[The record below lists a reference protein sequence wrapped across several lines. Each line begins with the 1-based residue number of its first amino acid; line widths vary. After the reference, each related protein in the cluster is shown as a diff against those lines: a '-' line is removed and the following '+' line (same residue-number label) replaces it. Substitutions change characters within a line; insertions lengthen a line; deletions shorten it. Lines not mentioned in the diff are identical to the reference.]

1 MNTATAGWKAWSF
14 ASLWLPWRF
23 PCVDGCVGEGKKR
36 DMNRVSFVGL
46 LIVLFGGQVSAT
58 STWDGKYDT
67 DQIEVTMVYFVPSDR
82 EPLED
87 WRQRIDYYG
96 HRLEQF
102 HAREFEGQSRLT
114 TRIHP
119 KPFVS
124 GLSTR
129 QLRVGDADQIYF
141 RTLGEVDRRLKFAP
155 AAKTDEKKSRVFPV
169 LLVFSEI
176 NWRPL
181 NDFYRIRPTETG
193 FQFEGN
199 YNRGQH
205 FPGAA
210 SGGARALYNPNRGVG
225 WGLVS
230 ADGWRVPYRGSDC
243 VVYHEGCGHTVGLPH
258 PEPGNGS
265 VMSMGQYRGWLS
277 ESWLDKEQKSRLG
290 WEPGTGS
297 EIGVS
302 DKQIELFSA
311 FRVVPDPLVPA
322 PGNPVRLKVDL
333 PEDAEVESFRVRVQT
348 SVTGP
353 WVEVP
358 QHWDGANPAFADLG
372 TFDRDTPVSYRVD
385 VKLVDGETAEL
396 WGYLQI
402 RSDPEKAPMPPSIAG
417 LRDLNTGALEEEQA
431 RITRLPEREVD
442 LLQFVANDKAKVD
455 GEVDGSLWARGD
467 WKWESDLL
475 VSPKQLGAR
484 LQLPYAPPSEYR
496 LTVVVEPID
505 EPNGLL
511 VGNVVGGNRFACLFS
526 FQTPA
531 GFASAIEN
539 IDGKNVGNETT
550 YLGPV
555 FRTGQ
560 VSQLVI
566 EVRSQSVSMMVD
578 GRQIIRWQGSSDR
591 LSLSDYWATPAG
603 NALFLGAYHCRY
615 RFHRVTLE
623 PLSGKGKKL
632 P

>member
-14 ASLWLPWRF
+14 ASLWLPWRL
-23 PCVDGCVGEGKKR
+23 PCVDGCLGEGKKQ

-67 DQIEVTMVYFVPSDR
+67 DHIEVTMVYFVPSDR

-114 TRIHP
+114 TSIHP

-277 ESWLDKEQKSRLG
+277 ESWLDKEQ
-290 WEPGTGS
+290 
-297 EIGVS
+297 
-302 DKQIELFSA
+302 
-311 FRVVPDPLVPA
+311 
-322 PGNPVRLKVDL
+322 
-333 PEDAEVESFRVRVQT
+333 
-348 SVTGP
+348 
-353 WVEVP
+353 
-358 QHWDGANPAFADLG
+358 
-372 TFDRDTPVSYRVD
+372 
-385 VKLVDGETAEL
+385 
-396 WGYLQI
+396 
-402 RSDPEKAPMPPSIAG
+402 
-417 LRDLNTGALEEEQA
+417 
-431 RITRLPEREVD
+431 
-442 LLQFVANDKAKVD
+442 
-455 GEVDGSLWARGD
+455 
-467 WKWESDLL
+467 
-475 VSPKQLGAR
+475 
-484 LQLPYAPPSEYR
+484 
-496 LTVVVEPID
+496 
-505 EPNGLL
+505 
-511 VGNVVGGNRFACLFS
+511 
-526 FQTPA
+526 
-531 GFASAIEN
+531 
-539 IDGKNVGNETT
+539 
-550 YLGPV
+550 
-555 FRTGQ
+555 
-560 VSQLVI
+560 
-566 EVRSQSVSMMVD
+566 
-578 GRQIIRWQGSSDR
+578 
-591 LSLSDYWATPAG
+591 
-603 NALFLGAYHCRY
+603 
-615 RFHRVTLE
+615 
-623 PLSGKGKKL
+623 
-632 P
+632 